1 MPLKPTR
8 WVHTAE
14 DLRKALNL
22 SLDVRDGVAVLAEKE
37 KVVVVIDQ
45 LDAISELLDI
55 KSGRLNVLLNLIHNL
70 SGQKGVHIIA
80 SSREF
85 EYRHDSISR
94 CGKAGWSFS
103 FFACLVGG

>member
-1 MPLKPTR
+1 MAGKRYVLN
-8 WVHTAE
+8 VNTAE

-22 SLDVRDGVAVLAEKE
+22 SLDIRDGVALLAEKE
-37 KVVVVIDQ
+37 KVVVIIDQ

-70 SGQKGVHIIA
+70 SGQKNIYIIA

-85 EYRHDSISR
+85 EYRHDVRLNSVNADKVILELP
-94 CGKAGWSFS
+94 A
-103 FFACLVGG
+103 